1 MRSTSGLSRAARGTA
16 SFSSSSTRTAAPE
29 AHTGATAAV
38 PSREPAA
45 TSSTA
50 AKGAGAIAGEIPS
63 GLERRADSTVGQNCE
78 SDAIVP
84 AMATCASGWEP
95 VQVTFLGTSSG
106 VPTRGRNVSAVAL
119 RLPQRAELWLFDCG
133 EGTQHQFL
141 RSELRVSQL
150 RRVFVTHM
158 HGDHVFGLPG
168 LLASLGLAGT
178 CGGIDLYGPDR
189 LRDYLEGVLH
199 TSSTRIGYP
208 LRFHRSAPAA
218 THGVPLLEDGD
229 ISVRCAPLN
238 HRVPAHAYRVDQK
251 PRSGRFDA
259 EQARRLG
266 IPEGPVRAQLKRGLT
281 VTLEDGRVINGAS
294 LCGPER
300 PGASVVYCTD
310 TVFCDAAVELARG
323 ADLLIHESTFA
334 HAEAEMAFARQHS
347 TSTMAAQTA
356 LAAGVKQLALT
367 HLSPRYGPGNPV
379 TPDDLLAEARA
390 IFPNTVLARDFLSI
404 DVLPDE
410 PEPAT

>member
-1 MRSTSGLSRAARGTA
+1 M
-16 SFSSSSTRTAAPE
+16 
-29 AHTGATAAV
+29 
-38 PSREPAA
+38 
-45 TSSTA
+45 
-50 AKGAGAIAGEIPS
+50 
-63 GLERRADSTVGQNCE
+63 
-78 SDAIVP
+78 
-84 AMATCASGWEP
+84 
-95 VQVTFLGTSSG
+95 QVTFLGTSSG

-150 RRVFVTHM
+150 RRIFVTHM

-178 CGGIDLYGPDR
+178 CQGIDLYGPDP

-208 LRFHRSAPAA
+208 LRSHRVKDAA
-218 THGVPLLEDGD
+218 SSGALLLDDDD
-229 ISVRCAPLN
+229 ITVRCTKLI
-238 HRVPAHAYRVDQK
+238 HRVPAYAYRVDQK
-251 PRSGRFDA
+251 PRAGRFDVD
-259 EQARRLG
+259 QARALG
-266 IPEGPVRAQLKRGLT
+266 IPPGPIYAELKAGREVVLD
-281 VTLEDGRVINGAS
+281 DGRIINGAS

-300 PGASVVYCTD
+300 PGCSVVYCTD
-310 TVFCDAAVELARG
+310 TVFSEAAVELAQG

-356 LAAGVKQLALT
+356 LAAGVKQLMLT
-367 HLSPRYGPGNPV
+367 HLSPRYVPGNPV
-379 TPDDLLAEARA
+379 TPDDLLNEARA
-390 IFPNTVLARDFLSI
+390 IFPNTELAKDFLSV
-404 DVLPDE
+404 DVAAEDS
-410 PEPAT
+410 